1 MVNNNYEV
9 AWRHYSYS
17 VLRNQL
23 RTAINDLFNEHDHQQ
38 AFDKLSDQGRVIY
51 LKNDPSPDQYD
62 QLEEEIAGNLPN

>member
-1 MVNNNYEV
+1 MVNKNYEV

-38 AFDKLSDQGRVIY
+38 PFDKLSDQRRVIY
-51 LKNDPSPDQYD
+51 LKNDPFPDQYD
-62 QLEEEIAGNLPN
+62 QLTEDIARHMPN